1 MSDSYCPVCGN
12 TGIDPTTGQVC
23 NCKWNSDTF
32 FSTVS
37 CLSIPVQYQGLVFN
51 KILTPNDLG
60 EEYRD
65 YLENLYG
72 DITMLRMQYH
82 NILLCSPHQHSKT
95 ILAYSCIERLFR
107 ESLPVFPVCDIME
120 LRNIINAIDLGK
132 KPAYSYAEDPE
143 NIIEASYLFA
153 KIPLWPTWECFD
165 TINTLIGRRIRRGHS
180 TIFLYSG
187 TWSQLSYAD
196 KYEAITSLR
205 GNGSY
210 STLEIKSFAPT
221 VKEE

>member
-1 MSDSYCPVCGN
+1 MSDSYCSICGN
-12 TGIDPTTGQVC
+12 TGINPATGQVC
-23 NCKWNSDTF
+23 TCKWNSDTF

-65 YLENLYG
+65 YLETLYS
-72 DITMLRMQYH
+72 DITLLRMQYH
-82 NILLCSPHQHSKT
+82 NVLLCSPHQHSKT

-107 ESLPVFPVCDIME
+107 ESLLVFPVCDIME
-120 LRNIINAIDLGK
+120 IRNIINAIDLGK
-132 KPAYSYAEDPE
+132 KPAYSYSEDPT
-143 NIIEASYLFA
+143 NIIEAPYLFV

-165 TINTLIGRRIRRGHS
+165 TITTLIGRRIRRGHS

-187 TWSQLSYAD
+187 NWNQLSYSD
-196 KYEAITSLR
+196 KYDAITSLR

-210 STLEIKSFAPT
+210 GTLEIKSFTPI